1 MAKGLKK
8 ADIKISG
15 MHCTTCAVTIED
27 AVKSLGKSVEV
38 RVNFGND
45 TAQVVF
51 DPAIVS
57 LQKIEEA
64 IHGAGYEVIHQE
76 VIISVGGMM
85 CATCVET
92 IEKLSL
98 HSPGS
103 SGHG

>member
-1 MAKGLKK
+1 MAKGKKK
-8 ADIKISG
+8 ADLKISG
-15 MHCTTCAVTIED
+15 MHCATCAVTIED
-27 AVKSLGKSVEV
+27 AIKSLGKDVEV
-38 RVNFGND
+38 QVNFGND

-51 DPAIVS
+51 DPEKVS

-92 IEKLSL
+92 IEKANIVI
-98 HSPGS
+98 
-103 SGHG
+103 